1 MIFSALLLSL
11 TPAVF
16 FQEPEATE
24 LEAAQR
30 KVAELE
36 ATVEYSWE
44 QRWTDAG
51 RERFKRKYPDSDE
64 ARDFSWTR
72 VTLHAVCDPHR
83 WTSSE
88 FKKQKESYLGAQ
100 NRYVEYRLRTD
111 ESSK

>member
-36 ATVEYSWE
+36 AELGSEHLDLVEPL
-44 QRWTDAG
+44 DAVMLIHYG
-51 RERFKRKYPDSDE
+51 QAQYKKR
-64 ARDFSWTR
+64 
-72 VTLHAVCDPHR
+72 
-83 WTSSE
+83 
-88 FKKQKESYLGAQ
+88 Q
-100 NRYVEYRLRTD
+100 
-111 ESSK
+111 